1 MVKKILLLAFTLAIL
16 TSCASNQ
23 SKSEVDKAI
32 AEACK
37 NVRADGSVGD
47 LYGTEKKFLALA
59 KLDSKYLP
67 LFDLYST
74 WMQESS
80 LEIRKSTVPI
90 KYPPF
95 PRTIKLFCT
104 E

>member
-1 MVKKILLLAFTLAIL
+1 MLVTMLAIL
-16 TSCASNQ
+16 TSCGNNS
-23 SKSEVDKAI
+23 SKLEVDKAI

-37 NVRADGSVGD
+37 TVNADGSVAD
-47 LYGTEKKFLALA
+47 LYGTEKRFLALA
-59 KLDSKYLP
+59 KLDSEYLP

-74 WMQESS
+74 WMQQSS
-80 LEIRKSTVPI
+80 IEIAKKTYPV

-95 PRTIKLFCT
+95 PRTIKVFCT

>member
-1 MVKKILLLAFTLAIL
+1 MVKKILLLAFSLAIL
-16 TSCASNQ
+16 TSCASNP
-23 SKSEVDKAI
+23 SKSEVEKAI

-37 NVRADGSVGD
+37 TVRADGSIGD

-59 KLDSKYLP
+59 KLDSRYLP
-67 LFDLYST
+67 IFDLYST
-74 WMQESS
+74 WMQQSS
-80 LEIRKSTVPI
+80 IALDKKTYPV

>member
-1 MVKKILLLAFTLAIL
+1 MLKKLIFLAFTLVIL
-16 TSCASNQ
+16 TSCSSNP

-37 NVRADGSVGD
+37 TVRADGSVGD

-59 KLDSKYLP
+59 KLDLRYLP
-67 LFDLYST
+67 IFDLYST
-74 WMQESS
+74 WMAESYFEEQK
-80 LEIRKSTVPI
+80 LTPP

-95 PRTIKLFCT
+95 PRTIKLFCN

>member
-1 MVKKILLLAFTLAIL
+1 MLKKILALASMMAML
-16 TSCASNQ
+16 TSCAS
-23 SKSEVDKAI
+23 STAKSEVDKAI
-32 AEACK
+32 TEACRTV
-37 NVRADGSVGD
+37 NADGSIAD

-59 KLDSKYLP
+59 KLDSDYLP
-67 LFDLYST
+67 LFELYST

-80 LEIRKSTVPI
+80 IEIAKKTYPV

-95 PRTIKLFCT
+95 PRTIKVFCT

>member
-1 MVKKILLLAFTLAIL
+1 MVKKILLLAFSLAIL
-16 TSCASNQ
+16 TSCASNP

-37 NVRADGSVGD
+37 TVRADGSVGD

-80 LEIRKSTVPI
+80 IEEQKLTPP

-95 PRTIKLFCT
+95 PRTIKVFCT